1 MRSIVGT
8 DFTRRKMVFLLIIRL
23 RAQARHRILKITR
36 TIAGLDA
43 PGHIGTFHLTAALST
58 RRPEHK

>member
-1 MRSIVGT
+1 
-8 DFTRRKMVFLLIIRL
+8 MVFLLTIRL

-43 PGHIGTFHLTAALST
+43 SAHIGTFHLTAALST